1 MPETT
6 IGKLPRSAHITY
18 IDASFGGDT
27 PVWYRIGK
35 DVEDMSVNLNPQT
48 ETKKNIWDETTVE
61 DNGYEPQI
69 DVDTYYAN
77 PDDPANGAAMFYA
90 KLKNIAMNRLTGE
103 ACKTKYME
111 VLIDKTTGAYDAW
124 VEDCVVKP
132 TSYGGPQGGVAIP
145 YTVYPDGNREQ
156 GTVTITDKVPTYT
169 PNGSGDE
176 DDGDEDD
183 SN

>member
-18 IDASFGGDT
+18 IDASFGGAT

-111 VLIDKTTGAYDAW
+111 VLIDKITGAYDAW

>member
-18 IDASFGGDT
+18 IDATFGGDT

-176 DDGDEDD
+176 DD
-183 SN
+183 SNEGGTT

>member
-176 DDGDEDD
+176 DD

>member
-18 IDASFGGDT
+18 IDATFGGDT

-176 DDGDEDD
+176 DD